1 MSPTTYLWESMALLS
16 WHHSC
21 LTIHIVYHSIQN
33 FTCNFHFDKFW
44 HYSGRLKPLQRMDFC
59 VAMARWK
66 PCDCDVTAVFTNHNK
81 YFPRE
86 WLVDFGLDLAWV
98 LQILATS
105 EQDPVSSQ
113 MLSRLDLIGN
123 LLVRITHLSWPPM
136 GNLGIVH
143 LITSIYSDTMP

>member
-1 MSPTTYLWESMALLS
+1 
-16 WHHSC
+16 
-21 LTIHIVYHSIQN
+21 
-33 FTCNFHFDKFW
+33 
-44 HYSGRLKPLQRMDFC
+44 MDFC

-66 PCDCDVTAVFTNHNK
+66 PCDCDVKAVFTNHNK

-123 LLVRITHLSWPPM
+123 LLVRITHLS
-136 GNLGIVH
+136 
-143 LITSIYSDTMP
+143 